1 MDQASKNT
9 YRVAQW
15 ATGNIGTHALRAV
28 INHPQMELV
37 GLWVHSADKV
47 GRDAGEL
54 CGLDREVGVKATG
67 RIADILALAPDCVLY
82 MPQSPDLD
90 DLCRLLE
97 SGANVVTTVAD
108 FHDPDGIEPR
118 VRERL
123 EAACRGGKSS
133 IHATGSSPGFISST
147 LPFAVTTL
155 SRRLDRYTIDE
166 YADMSSRNSPVM
178 IFDGMGFGKAPG
190 DINPRLLDHFRHSF
204 AHPLKYTARTLGLP
218 IERIEASG
226 EFAVARNQTTIAAG
240 VIEAGTVAAQRYTVK
255 GIRGDKPVFCFRANW
270 YCTRDIDREG
280 WDLGDTGWR
289 VRLEGDPPLDIRI
302 SFPCSEQDWPHTS
315 PGLTAYP
322 AVNAI
327 PAVCAAEPG
336 IRTSA
341 DMKIFSFLGELAN
354 PARN

>member
-1 MDQASKNT
+1 MGQESKAT

-15 ATGNIGTHALRAV
+15 ATGNIGTHAMRAV
-28 INHPQMELV
+28 INHPHMELV
-37 GLWVHSADKV
+37 GLWVHSDDKI
-47 GRDAGEL
+47 GKDAGEL
-54 CGLDREVGVKATG
+54 CGLEREVGVRATG
-67 RIADILALAPDCVLY
+67 RIEDILARKPDCVLY

-97 SGANVVTTVAD
+97 SGINVVTSVAD
-108 FHDPDGIEPR
+108 FHDPDGIEPGI
-118 VRERL
+118 RERL
-123 EAACRGGKSS
+123 EAACRQGKTS

-147 LPFAVTTL
+147 LPFAVTSL
-155 SRRLDRYTIDE
+155 CRRVDCYTIDE
-166 YADMSSRNSPVM
+166 FADMSSRNSPAM
-178 IFDGMGFGKAPG
+178 IFEGMGFGRAPG
-190 DINPRLLDHFRHSF
+190 DINPHLIEHFRHSF
-204 AHPLKYTARTLGLP
+204 AHPLKYTARRLGLP

-240 VIEAGTVAAQRYTVK
+240 VIEAGTVAAQRYTVE
-255 GIRGDKPVFCFRANW
+255 GFRDDKPVFRFRANW

-289 VRLEGDPPLDIRI
+289 VQVEGDPPLDIRI
-302 SFPCSEQDWPHTS
+302 RFPCPDHDWPNTS

-327 PAVCAAEPG
+327 PAVCAAQPG

-341 DMKIFSFLGELAN
+341 EMKIFSILG
-354 PARN
+354 